1 MVYKVRFENG
11 KNVFSWFQVVGPSER
26 VRIFFGRLSRLMG
39 HTGCEA
45 ILLRTCGWANEGP
58 FK

>member
-26 VRIFFGRLSRLMG
+26 VRIFFWRLSRLMG

-45 ILLRTCGWANEGP
+45 ILLITCGWANEGP